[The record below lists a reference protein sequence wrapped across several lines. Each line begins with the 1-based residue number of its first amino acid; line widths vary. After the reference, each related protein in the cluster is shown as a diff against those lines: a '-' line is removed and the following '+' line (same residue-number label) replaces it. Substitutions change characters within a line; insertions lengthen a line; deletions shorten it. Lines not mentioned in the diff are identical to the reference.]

1 MIKSLP
7 HPAPRNHQGFTLVEL
22 MITVAIIGILASV
35 ALPSYRDYVRRG
47 QVIDASTFLSDYR
60 VKMEQYFQDNKNYGT
75 GTSCVNGTNA
85 PAWSSFSASQYFT
98 YACTLRDSG
107 QGYQI
112 TATGSSGAA
121 IGHIYSVDE
130 ANVRATTR
138 FRGDTVSKNCWLT
151 KGDEC

>member
-1 MIKSLP
+1 VRKSLLQP
-7 HPAPRNHQGFTLVEL
+7 MPRNHRGFTLIEL

-47 QVIDASTFLSDYR
+47 QVVDASTFLSDYR

-75 GTSCVNGTNA
+75 GVGCVNGTNA
-85 PAWSSFSASQYFT
+85 PAWSNFVSSQYFS

-107 QGYQI
+107 QGYII
-112 TATGSSGAA
+112 TATGFVSAA
-121 IGHIYSVDE
+121 AGHVYSIDE
-130 ANVRATTR
+130 ANVRATTQ
-138 FRGDTVSKNCWLT
+138 FRGGTLNKACWLI